1 MNIRI
6 ILVAI
11 LLLIALYLFTGC
23 TSADRAKLGSI
34 GSHHKITLYSGGIAV
49 KVWHSSGYINNEEH
63 SDGYYFMDDTSG
75 KLIRVSGNIVIEQ
88 E

>member
-1 MNIRI
+1 MNIRNI
-6 ILVAI
+6 VGFI
-11 LLLIALYLFTGC
+11 LLLVILSSIGC

-49 KVWHSSGYINNEEH
+49 RTWHSSGVIQNEEH
-63 SDGYYFMDDTSG
+63 SDGFYFMDDATG
-75 KLIRVSGNIVIEQ
+75 KLIRVSGQIVIEQ

>member
-1 MNIRI
+1 MNIRLLLGAVVIAI
-6 ILVAI
+6 ILST
-11 LLLIALYLFTGC
+11 TGC

-49 KVWHSSGYINNEEH
+49 RTWHSCGYINNEEH
-63 SDGYYFMDDTSG
+63 SDGYYFEDDLTH
-75 KLIRVSGNIVIEQ
+75 KLIRVSGSIVIEQ

>member
-1 MNIRI
+1 MISR
-6 ILVAI
+6 A
-11 LLLIALYLFTGC
+11 LLILIAFSLISC

-49 KVWHSSGYINNEEH
+49 RVWHSSGVIQNEEH
-63 SDGYYFMDDTSG
+63 SDGYYFMDDTTRR
-75 KLIRVSGNIVIEQ
+75 LVRVSGDLVIEQ